1 MSEIFTVK
9 QLSSFL
15 KTSPSTIYRYSN
27 RGLLPHHKTRFGLR
41 FRQEDIEK
49 WLDQDKYQPILT
61 DNILKNALTNL
72 PSLAIDKAKG
82 GKSKLAKRKPTCFN
96 YGYGRIYLRT
106 YRSGRFCWTI
116 DYRDENGRRI
126 QKALPHAQNKEEAIF
141 ILQKKVAEVF
151 ERKHGIELRRRNIGF
166 KTFAQSFLDDYMM
179 TVRRNFRPDVYRLQ
193 KLCDHFEDVDLR
205 TITPMMIERFR
216 KSKLIEGRTKL
227 TCNRYLQL
235 LKRMFNVAIE
245 ERYVEENPVQKV
257 KLYSEKDT
265 QKERILTEAEE
276 ERLMENCSDYLKS
289 IITVALNT
297 GMRRA
302 EILNLKWN
310 QVDFKARRIKVERT
324 KSGRVRF
331 IPMNKALFNDL
342 SRQRSSCSQSPYVF
356 TNPETGKQYV
366 DMKTGFKT
374 ACRRAGITNLRFHDL
389 RHTFASRLIE
399 KGADIE
405 TVRDLL
411 GHHSITITQRYTHSN
426 DDRKKIAVEL
436 LNGKI
441 EDKICDVSVTQEN
454 QSKLIH

>member
-1 MSEIFTVK
+1 MDKLLTVQEAACYLRVSESTVYRWK
-9 QLSSFL
+9 RLGILPYYQIGRSVLFDQEDLKNWLSSYKWNPIFSEKNFQKFL
-15 KTSPSTIYRYSN
+15 TYSP
-27 RGLLPHHKTRFGLR
+27 PV
-41 FRQEDIEK
+41 D
-49 WLDQDKYQPILT
+49 
-61 DNILKNALTNL
+61 
-72 PSLAIDKAKG
+72 IDKAKG
-82 GKSKLAKRKPTCFN
+82 GKSKLAKKSHACFN
-96 YGYGRIYLRT
+96 YGFGHVRLRT
-106 YRSGRFCWTI
+106 YRSGVSRWTI
-116 DYRDENGRRI
+116 DYRDENGKRV
-126 QKALPHAQNKEEAIF
+126 QKALPHAQNREEAAF
-141 ILQKKVAEVF
+141 TLQKKVAEALD
-151 ERKHGIELRRRNIGF
+151 RKHGIERRRKNIGF

-193 KLCDHFEDVDLR
+193 KLCDYLEDVDLR
-205 TITPMMIERFR
+205 TITPMTIERFR

-235 LKRMFNVAIE
+235 LKRMFSVAIE
-245 ERYVEENPVQKV
+245 EGYLEENPAQKV

-302 EILNLKWN
+302 EILNLQWN
-310 QVDFKARRIKVERT
+310 QIDFKARRIKVERT

-331 IPMNKALFNDL
+331 IPMNEVLFNEL
-342 SRQRSSCSQSPYVF
+342 SRQRSESGKSPYVF
-356 TNPETGKQYV
+356 TNPETGKQYL
-366 DMKTGFKT
+366 DMKTGFKG
-374 ACRRAGITNLRFHDL
+374 ALKRAGIEGLRFHDL

-411 GHHSITITQRYTHSN
+411 GHHSITITQRYIHSN
-426 DDRKKIAVEL
+426 NDRKKAAVEL

-441 EDKICDVSVTQEN
+441 EDKSCDVSVTQEY

>member
-1 MSEIFTVK
+1 MDKLLTTPQAAEYLQIHPQTLYKKKEIPRARIGGSIRFKESDLDKYIEQRTI
-9 QLSSFL
+9 
-15 KTSPSTIYRYSN
+15 SPSPFHPPVLNSQSFN
-27 RGLLPHHKTRFGLR
+27 
-41 FRQEDIEK
+41 
-49 WLDQDKYQPILT
+49 
-61 DNILKNALTNL
+61 LKIPPENDMNN
-72 PSLAIDKAKG
+72 SG
-82 GKSKLAKRKPTCFN
+82 GKNELAKKKPTCFN
-96 YGYGRIYLRT
+96 YGFGRVYLRA
-106 YRSGRFCWTI
+106 YKSGRCCWTI
-116 DYRDENGRRI
+116 DYRDETSKRI
-126 QKALPHAQNKEEAIF
+126 QKALPYAQNREEAAYT
-141 ILQKKVAEVF
+141 LQKKVTEALD
-151 ERKHGIELRRRNIGF
+151 RKHGIERRQKNIGF

-193 KLCDHFEDVDLR
+193 KLCDYLEDVDLR
-205 TITPMMIERFR
+205 TITPMTIERFR

-235 LKRMFNVAIE
+235 LKRMFSVAIE
-245 ERYVEENPVQKV
+245 EGYVEENPVQKV

-302 EILNLKWN
+302 EILNLQWN

-331 IPMNKALFNDL
+331 IPMNEVLFNEL
-342 SRQRSSCSQSPYVF
+342 SRQRSESGQSPYVF
-356 TNPETGKQYV
+356 TNPETGKQYI
-366 DMKTGFKT
+366 DMKTGFKG
-374 ACRRAGITNLRFHDL
+374 ALRRAGIEGLRFHDL
-389 RHTFASRLIE
+389 RHTFASRLVE

-411 GHHSITITQRYTHSN
+411 GHHSITITQRYIHSN
-426 DDRKKIAVEL
+426 NDRKKAAVEL

-441 EDKICDVSVTQEN
+441 EDKSCDVSVTQEF

>member
-1 MSEIFTVK
+1 MDKLLTVCQAAEYL
-9 QLSSFL
+9 QLHTQTLYKKRDIPRARIGGS
-15 KTSPSTIYRYSN
+15 I
-27 RGLLPHHKTRFGLR
+27 RFKKSDL
-41 FRQEDIEK
+41 
-49 WLDQDKYQPILT
+49 DKYVEQNTTNPPSFYQPFL
-61 DNILKNALTNL
+61 NSQPFNLKSPHENDMND
-72 PSLAIDKAKG
+72 SG
-82 GKSKLAKRKPTCFN
+82 GKNKLAKKSHTCFN
-96 YGYGRIYLRT
+96 YGFGRVYQRA
-106 YRSGRFCWTI
+106 YKSGRCCWTI
-116 DYRDENGRRI
+116 DYRDENGKRI
-126 QKALPHAQNKEEAIF
+126 QKALPHAQSREEAAF
-141 ILQKKVAEVF
+141 TLQKKVAEALD
-151 ERKHGIELRRRNIGF
+151 RKHGIERRRKNIGF

-193 KLCDHFEDVDLR
+193 KLCDYFEDVDLR
-205 TITPMMIERFR
+205 TITPMTIERFR

-235 LKRMFNVAIE
+235 LKRMFSVAIE
-245 ERYVEENPVQKV
+245 EGYVEENPVQKV

-276 ERLMENCSDYLKS
+276 ERLMKNCSDYLKS

-302 EILNLKWN
+302 EILNLQWN
-310 QVDFKARRIKVERT
+310 QLDFKATRIKVERT

-331 IPMNKALFNDL
+331 IPMNEVLFNEL
-342 SRQRSSCSQSPYVF
+342 SRQRSESGQTPYVF
-356 TNPETGKQYV
+356 TNPETGKQYI
-366 DMKTGFKT
+366 DMKTGFKG
-374 ACRRAGITNLRFHDL
+374 ALRRAGIEGLRFHDL

-411 GHHSITITQRYTHSN
+411 GHHSITITQRYIHSN
-426 DDRKKIAVEL
+426 NDRKKAAVEL

-441 EDKICDVSVTQEN
+441 EDKSCDVSVTQEY